1 MATTIAIDLGGT
13 NVRAARIKDCTIEQK
28 AAVNCNANGTKQEII
43 NQLFDLVD
51 KLITPQVE
59 SIGIG
64 VPSVVDY
71 EKGIV
76 YDVQH
81 IPSWD
86 IVPLKELMEARFQVR
101 TAVDNDVNCYV
112 LGEKS
117 LGAGRPYNNIVGITL
132 GTGVGAGIL
141 IDGKVYRGANTGAGE
156 IGCLPYLDANY
167 EQYCSSQW
175 MKQQGIEAEALSL
188 RAANGDTE
196 AVRLWAE
203 FGCHLG
209 KLMQAI
215 LFTYD
220 PEAIIIGGGI
230 AGGAPYFKA
239 SMLDTMTQGFP
250 YAKELERIQIHFSTL
265 KDCNLLG
272 ASQL

>member
-13 NVRAARIKDCTIEQK
+13 NIRAARINNGIIERK
-28 AAVNCNANGTKQEII
+28 TAADCNANGTKQEII
-43 NQLFDLVD
+43 DQLFVLVGR
-51 KLITPQVE
+51 LINPQVE

-64 VPSVVDY
+64 VPSVVDHD
-71 EKGIV
+71 KGIV

-86 IVPLKELMEARFQVR
+86 IVPLKELMENRFHIR
-101 TAVDNDVNCYV
+101 TEIDNDVNCYV
-112 LGEKS
+112 LGEKYF
-117 LGAGRPYNNIVGITL
+117 GAGRPYCSLVGITL

-141 IDGKVYRGANTGAGE
+141 IDNRVCRGVNTGAGE

-175 MKQQGIEAEALSL
+175 MKRRSIDAETLSRRAATGDAEALK
-188 RAANGDTE
+188 
-196 AVRLWAE
+196 LWAE

-230 AGGAPYFKA
+230 AGGATYFKA
-239 SMLDTMTQGFP
+239 SMLASMADNFP
-250 YAKELERIQIHFSTL
+250 YAKELEHIQIHFSTL
-265 KDCNLLG
+265 KDSNLLG
-272 ASQL
+272 ASLL